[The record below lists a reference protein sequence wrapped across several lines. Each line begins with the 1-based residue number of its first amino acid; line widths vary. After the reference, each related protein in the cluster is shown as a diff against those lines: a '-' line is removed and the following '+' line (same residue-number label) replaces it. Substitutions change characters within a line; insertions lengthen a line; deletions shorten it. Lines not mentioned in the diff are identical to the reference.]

1 MSLSLTAEQK
11 SIIKIF
17 KIEEQ
22 YLIPAYQRPYSWGYD
37 ACLTLNNDIFKA
49 YKDEEEYFIGNIIIS
64 RSDNNK
70 DILEVIDGQQRL
82 TTLILLIKVLSIF
95 SPDLKPLQDSLIK
108 ENWETGEQEA
118 RIVSNVF
125 ETSDSIELQYVLNL
139 KENDFEKIFLD
150 NQDKNG
156 NFTEKFCKSRLTLNI
171 MYFYIWIKTYNEKN
185 GDLRDFTTF
194 FLKNIY
200 LLPIELNGKTSEEA
214 SEKALKIFET
224 INNRGMNLDD
234 SDIFKSKLYE
244 KAKKVNEE
252 DRFIKGWKDLKN
264 SCEVLNIEIVDLF
277 KYYSHIIRGE
287 NSKTTSEINLREFF
301 TRLEYSPFTLKNYDA
316 ILDELFII
324 LEALEY
330 IQKEMNQ
337 TSILAKWLQLIA
349 IYTNQYPKNALVVYL
364 FIELKNNNCVDLNKL
379 LDFLRK
385 IIRYSYYQ
393 GSTTKIKFKIYNIIV
408 SICHNKTIE
417 SYIKDEVPEQ
427 YFNYLGGLKNGY
439 ALLCF
444 YLESKEALGN
454 YNIDKIVSYK
464 DEKNLND
471 SWTKEKIKE
480 CDNSLGNF
488 VILDIAKRNMPIN
501 KKATYYESSNLSS
514 VKNLSTK
521 LNNFSYDDLKLRDK
535 KLKII
540 LHKFFK
546 GEIY

>member
-22 YLIPAYQRPYSWGYD
+22 YVIPAYQRPYSWDYD

-49 YKDEEEYFIGNIIIS
+49 FKDEEEYFLGNIIIS
-64 RSDNNK
+64 KSENNK

-82 TTLILLIKVLSIF
+82 TTLLLFIKVLSIF
-95 SPDLKPLQDSLIK
+95 QPDLKPLIDCLIK
-108 ENWETGEQEA
+108 ENWETGESDD

-125 ETSDSIELQYVLNL
+125 ETTDSEELQNVLL
-139 KENDFEKIFLD
+139 FTKDDFENTLELY
-150 NQDKNG
+150 QDKNG
-156 NFTEKFCKSRLTLNI
+156 KFSEKYCKSRFIANI
-171 MYFYIWIKTYNEKN
+171 MHFYTGITYYNTN
-185 GDLRDFTTF
+185 NDDLKQFCTF
-194 FLKNIY
+194 LLKDVY

-244 KAKKVNEE
+244 KAKRIDEE
-252 DRFIKGWKDLKN
+252 DRFIKGWKDLKS
-264 SCEVLNIEIVDLF
+264 SCEVLNVSVVDVF
-277 KYYSHIIRGE
+277 KYYSHVIRGE
-287 NSKTTSEINLREFF
+287 NQKTTSEINLREFF
-301 TRLEYSPFTLKNYDA
+301 TRLEYSPFNLKSYNE

-324 LEALEY
+324 VEALEFM
-330 IQKEMNQ
+330 QKEVYES
-337 TSILAKWLQLIA
+337 TALAKWLQLID

-364 FIELKNNNCVDLNKL
+364 FIELRDKGEINQNKL

-408 SICHNKTIE
+408 DVCSKKNID
-417 SYIKDEVPEQ
+417 SFIKNEMPEK
-427 YFNYLGGLKNGY
+427 YFSYLGGLKKGY
-439 ALLCF
+439 SLLAYYLVTEKALH
-444 YLESKEALGN
+444 N
-454 YNIDKIVSYK
+454 YNIDKLIGYK
-464 DEKNLND
+464 DEKNLNE

-488 VILDIAKRNMPIN
+488 VVLDIPKRNITIN
-501 KKATYYESSNLSS
+501 NKAKYY
-514 VKNLSTK
+514 KNSFEPMIKILASK
-521 LNNFSYDDLKLRDK
+521 LEDYSYDDFILRDQE
-535 KLKII
+535 LKQI
-540 LHKFFK
+540 LTDFFLGK
-546 GEIY
+546 RF